1 MPTLFKI
8 FNYRFMFY
16 SGDHEPVHIHV
27 VRGGCEA
34 KFNVQPLE
42 MVYNHGFKQHV
53 ITLIRSLVEE
63 NVDVI
68 AERWQEFF
76 GNKNNG

>member
-1 MPTLFKI
+1 M
-8 FNYRFMFY
+8 NRFTFMLY
-16 SGDHEPVHIHV
+16 AEA
-27 VRGGCEA
+27 VRPSSTCSH
-34 KFNVQPLE
+34 LE
-42 MVYNHGFKQHV
+42 MVYNHGFKQHE

-63 NVDVI
+63 NADVI

>member
-1 MPTLFKI
+1 M
-8 FNYRFMFY
+8 
-16 SGDHEPVHIHV
+16 
-27 VRGGCEA
+27 RGGCEA

-42 MVYNHGFKQHV
+42 MVYNHGFKQHE

-63 NVDVI
+63 NADVI

>member
-1 MPTLFKI
+1 MNRFI
-8 FNYRFMFY
+8 FMLYA
-16 SGDHEPVHIHV
+16 EV
-27 VRGGCEA
+27 VRPSSTCSRW
-34 KFNVQPLE
+34 
-42 MVYNHGFKQHV
+42 MVYNHGFKQHE

-63 NVDVI
+63 NADVI